1 MFGPAESKTLCM
13 RGHSM
18 FENRETSEV
27 PVKRCKAGRLGKAR
41 GRNPD
46 MHATEES
53 DIGIVCAW
61 QQGCQVG

>member
-1 MFGPAESKTLCM
+1 
-13 RGHSM
+13 M

-53 DIGIVCAW
+53 DIGIVPKKGPNKMILPISW
-61 QQGCQVG
+61 RRLWREGR